1 MSVCVRQGKEQMCGS
16 ISGRIPVIH
25 AVASYDPRGSSLT
38 KVLNSLW
45 MTGESQWLRWSC
57 FEPFCFGWGGSL
69 GWCAA
74 AATVVLGYQFALL
87 RKDESRSRESPVVT
101 LRWWARCG
109 VLNGSPGDS
118 TKHTGYSHHT
128 QNKVRENRAFTE
140 IHVTVYAKLSTMTPR
155 IMFVTCS
162 VRYKEQQRLASQWSQ
177 PPKQTELT
185 LERLH
190 NVPSWLIEHDLYYD
204 WRQFSKE
211 FHSNTTTTGR
221 TRSDAN

>member
-87 RKDESRSRESPVVT
+87 RKTRVVPESP
-101 LRWWARCG
+101 
-109 VLNGSPGDS
+109 
-118 TKHTGYSHHT
+118 
-128 QNKVRENRAFTE
+128 
-140 IHVTVYAKLSTMTPR
+140 
-155 IMFVTCS
+155 
-162 VRYKEQQRLASQWSQ
+162 QWSHCAG
-177 PPKQTELT
+177 ELAVAFWT
-185 LERLH
+185 GALAIAQNTPVTATIRKIRSEKTVRLQRFTSPYTPNSAPWH
-190 NVPSWLIEHDLYYD
+190 L
-204 WRQFSKE
+204 
-211 FHSNTTTTGR
+211 G
-221 TRSDAN
+221 